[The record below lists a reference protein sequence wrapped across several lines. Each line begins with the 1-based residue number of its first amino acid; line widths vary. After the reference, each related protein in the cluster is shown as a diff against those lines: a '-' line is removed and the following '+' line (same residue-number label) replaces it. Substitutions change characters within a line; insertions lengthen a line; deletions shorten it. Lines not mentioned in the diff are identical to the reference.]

1 MRKIGPSS
9 SRQAGPAGS
18 TAGPSVGKLERR
30 TLLVRTG
37 ACVALAAAGLA
48 PAARADMGWQ
58 NYDVAG
64 QSPSLRF
71 TMARATDGRQ
81 VTQAAFRGDV
91 VLLYFGYTSCPDIC
105 PTTMGNL
112 GRVLDLLGKQAEH
125 VRVLFVTVDP
135 NRDTLAVL
143 KRYVKVFAPEIDG
156 LRGTESQI
164 ESLAHRYHVAYSVM
178 TASPGHPYTVTH
190 SSAIFFFDPKGNARL
205 LSLTSDDTKGLAQ
218 DVERLIH
225 GD

>member
-1 MRKIGPSS
+1 MI
-9 SRQAGPAGS
+9 
-18 TAGPSVGKLERR
+18 
-30 TLLVRTG
+30 
-37 ACVALAAAGLA
+37 
-48 PAARADMGWQ
+48 RA
-58 NYDVAG
+58 N
-64 QSPSLRF
+64 
-71 TMARATDGRQ
+71 DGRP
-81 VTQAAFRGDV
+81 VTAKDYRGRV
-91 VLLYFGYTSCPDIC
+91 VLLYFGYTNCPDIC
-105 PTTMGNL
+105 PTTL
-112 GRVLDLLGKQAEH
+112 SDLAGVLGKLGADAAD

>member
-1 MRKIGPSS
+1 MNRISPAFVLLWNAMNRALFAAFLSFTLVGCGRGGGTSWHADDIG
-9 SRQAGPAGS
+9 
-18 TAGPSVGKLERR
+18 
-30 TLLVRTG
+30 G
-37 ACVALAAAGLA
+37 AMPRLQFSMI
-48 PAARADMGWQ
+48 RA
-58 NYDVAG
+58 N
-64 QSPSLRF
+64 
-71 TMARATDGRQ
+71 DGRP
-81 VTQAAFRGDV
+81 VTARDYRGRV
-91 VLLYFGYTSCPDIC
+91 VLFYFGYTNCPDIC
-105 PTTMGNL
+105 PTTL
-112 GRVLDLLGKQAEH
+112 SDLAGVLGKLGADAAD